1 MIPRDLSETSRR
13 EGGRETWAAFLCDRD
28 VGERQTEMPT
38 EQISYNEIEMREER
52 KEISCLLELGGRA
65 LEIAPISLPSSPH
78 SLTRSPYGFRPQ
90 RKLIEGIDK
99 LAKNTTTATAGAER
113 EREKGR
119 SI

>member
-13 EGGRETWAAFLCDRD
+13 EGGRETWAAFLCDCD

-65 LEIAPISLPSSPH
+65 LEIASISLPSSPH
-78 SLTRSPYGFRPQ
+78 GFRPQ

>member
-1 MIPRDLSETSRR
+1 MIPRDLSETRRR

-65 LEIAPISLPSSPH
+65 LEIASISLPRAR
-78 SLTRSPYGFRPQ
+78 SLAPRPAAAAGLPAE
-90 RKLIEGIDK
+90 KID
-99 LAKNTTTATAGAER
+99 
-113 EREKGR
+113 
-119 SI
+119 